1 MHILILQQALA
12 INGSAPE
19 RRLFEVGRRW
29 AEEGRQVTVITGN
42 SRLGLPLG
50 GKKIGLIQKEGMAL
64 IVLDGGR
71 RRHLSPARGNDDGRN
86 FARRALNQGRSLPHF
101 DLILAS
107 SPPAAINRSAYL
119 LSRYHR
125 APLILELGEMEPLKF
140 CVESSALKKLLAPP
154 FQRAALKACSHA
166 RSIIATNPKTAAEA
180 AKLGFPDKEIHLLPP
195 ELAFEPLFERYSQ
208 ILTAICC

>member
-1 MHILILQQALA
+1 MHILILHQALA
-12 INGSAPE
+12 INGAAPE

-29 AEEGRQVTVITGN
+29 AKEGRQVTVITGN
-42 SRLGLPLG
+42 SGLRLPLG

-64 IVLDGGR
+64 IVLGRGR
-71 RRHLSPARGNDDGRN
+71 RRRLGSAMESNDGRN
-86 FARRALNQGRSLPHF
+86 FARRALNQGRRLPHF

-125 APLILELGEMEPLKF
+125 APLILELGEMELLQPGA
-140 CVESSALKKLLAPP
+140 ESSPLKKLLAPP
-154 FQRAALKACSHA
+154 LQRAALKAYSHA
-166 RSIIATNPKTAAEA
+166 RSLIATNPETAAEA
-180 AKLGFPDKEIHLLPP
+180 AKLGFQDKGVHHLPLD
-195 ELAFEPLFERYSQ
+195 LDFEPLFERYSQ